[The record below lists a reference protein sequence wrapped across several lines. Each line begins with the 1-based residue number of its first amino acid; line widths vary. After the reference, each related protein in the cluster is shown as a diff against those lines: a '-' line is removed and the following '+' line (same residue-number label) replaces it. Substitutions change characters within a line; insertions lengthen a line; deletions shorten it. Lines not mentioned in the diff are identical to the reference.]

1 MEKLYSILNERGD
14 YVGSFE
20 DFENDYAKD
29 NYKELHSK
37 LSEANYY
44 TNSHEDF
51 VKDYK
56 NVSSKKSPTETD
68 AAVEEVKSVSDSEST
83 SVSGSSESPTNDL
96 SVEEKK
102 KLTFQERK
110 QLERDQRKALQK
122 EEVEDSGFIEQAG
135 SAVVKLAKTLAP
147 MAGAAVSIG
156 TSDKARA
163 VGKSLVSKTGKGI
176 AKFGKGLSEEADS
189 MIFAGMNAYA
199 NSFGGEGYSREEK
212 IALRDAIANG
222 FYSPKTGVT
231 TKGFEDLE
239 DFLNEG
245 VRKTENESVTK
256 ALQAG
261 NYAEAAELTVGGGL
275 ESLPSIAAAFY
286 GYGAIAVFG
295 ASTAG
300 NKFNEEFE
308 KNPDEALGTLYANA
322 AGNGIIESAYELVTN
337 KLLMGAGLI
346 GKTSGAKAAKDY
358 LAKGAKAL
366 MRQGWGL
373 TKGLLYEGA
382 SEGATE
388 VTSMLWDNFDAIG
401 VGVEND
407 DWKNTTITK
416 TKDEKG
422 YLGSP
427 SELNPA
433 NYKLGESI
441 VRVMDATIIGG
452 VTGGTIT
459 SIGAIKNPS
468 SRARAETLLTDFDT
482 KRKLQ
487 AAVQDI
493 SSLTVA
499 REKTTD
505 PETQAYLDEQIK
517 KIEQSVFVIK
527 KNNSRVLNSMTQSEL
542 EEQFETINEIEKT
555 QIALS
560 DKTLDKRTSAGKIL
574 KKDLQ
579 DLRNKKQE
587 QHDKVIE
594 RQQIKDI
601 ETAANIAN
609 DISAKGV
616 ESLTTI
622 EIKEQFPDMTLTPEQ
637 SENGFL
643 APDGRLIIN
652 KDAIARTKNINTGA
666 HELLHNIV
674 KRIAKFDPQILE
686 EFKAVLKSKGQLE
699 AVEKRINAVD
709 GKGERLYDDNYLKNN
724 PDEFLTQFSE
734 AIADGDI
741 RFDETLGQQLET
753 VLAPALRFAGFKPEA
768 GFGSG
773 KAVYE
778 FMKSYQSSIKN
789 GKLNTDIE
797 ALLKDTTDVEVNEKT
812 SSKSKESEELES
824 IYETKGIDGANEII
838 KNPVV
843 QNAVNKILNKYEN
856 VPGFERQLLKDEMET
871 GKGGILE
878 LINSY
883 PAYVTNFKPTPA
895 KKNPAP
901 LAGYI
906 NKSFGTGKDSF
917 KKYINIAKRNL
928 GEEFTVDIDQAS
940 AIVAEETA
948 EDTILAKEDKP
959 KSKPTKASKLLS
971 KENLNKAVKA
981 ISKVFPNIPTKNLTF
996 KKLGNLIPDI
1006 IANEIGIPV
1015 KKITNPA
1022 ANLSKSEATKIQ
1034 QFITK
1039 NIDVIKRIL
1048 PEGAVL
1054 TAATEKLIGTSTG
1067 VSKALL
1073 APFYTKS
1080 DRLTRGAGLSPY
1092 TKNKNITT
1100 DQIFK
1105 AAGIIDGKKSTDF
1118 SPRSPE
1124 AQVLKAIANLSGKLI
1139 SSEIARQQPGIS
1151 KETKQDIGAGKAE
1164 TMFSREAEELTS
1176 IELESASDLIG
1187 DILDGELTD
1196 FYDEKGNLLPKYSKK
1211 VSKRTARLI
1220 HDDFKF
1226 GDFNDKEAQSFTKLI
1241 INNSRISQKIKDEFN
1256 NRDTFSR
1263 DKDAKDSLAESILT
1277 IAKDF
1282 GKPIMDVLGFDIFGY
1297 YNRALDPASRKET
1310 IESIAA
1316 RKKVRDENKIR
1327 KKDGIELLPNP
1338 KIVYQE
1344 NIVGD
1349 YFNKLQNTKGAIK
1362 NTTSDASIL
1371 EILGDVRKMNKSF
1384 TLFKKIDKVFAE
1396 PDLNKKRKMMEKL
1409 APEIEA
1415 ANEANIKLATYVS
1428 QSLNKLYR
1436 SGKISA
1442 ANVITIYQLQT
1453 STTSGLRALSRLTQV
1468 TLESGVQKG
1477 ITKGEHLAPNAN
1489 TMAEIVGFT
1498 LDTSINEIEANDL
1511 IEDAFSDHN
1520 QWYTQKKLTDIID
1533 KRGGTNNTSNEARL
1547 LFLDKSDLKN
1557 VYNVNGNP
1565 FVIERIIDRIKE
1577 IANKKAAPIN
1587 RKILGEANTLSKEA
1601 TNEELLDEMANI
1613 DETSKENERVASK
1626 EAELGEEFN
1635 RIIEG
1640 STGIGKDKRYS
1651 RVKAEV
1657 VGASKGRF
1665 NFFIPPSAEDFV
1677 GLLYKT
1683 LGKGKVGNDQMAWYK
1698 AHLLNPYAGAMDNI
1712 SRARVALMNDF
1723 KALKK
1728 ELKIVPK
1735 TLKKKLPGENFT
1747 QEQAVRV
1754 YIWDKQGMTIP
1765 GMAGTDI
1772 KSLVDF
1778 IQNNNELVAF
1788 ADQLIAMQKGDQYA
1802 FPDEG
1807 WLAGNITTDLIQGIN
1822 TTTRSKYL
1830 EVWQQNAD
1838 EIFTEANLNKLEAAY
1853 GKNYKVALE
1862 NILQRMKTGKNRS
1875 FGGDTL
1881 TGRVTDWLTNSIGAI
1896 MFFNTRSAVLQTI
1909 SAINF
1914 INFGDNN
1921 IYAAGKAFA
1930 NQPQYWKDF
1939 KTLFNSDFL
1948 VERRDGLKLNVNE
1961 ADIAEMAKKGGV
1973 KGVISELLRLGF
1985 LPTQLAD
1992 SFAIASGGSTFYRN
2006 RLKALEKQGMSK
2018 KDAEAKAFQDFRE
2031 KAEESQQSS
2040 RPDRISQQQ
2049 AGPLGRIIL
2058 AFANTPAQYARII
2071 KKAAS
2076 DIKNGRGDTKTN
2088 VSKIIYYGVAQNL
2101 IFNALQQALFG
2112 LAFGDEEEEEK
2123 VKEKKYVNVANG
2135 MADSLLRG
2143 MGLGGAVFSVLKNTA
2158 LRLNQE
2164 SDKKSPKYQDVLQK
2178 EILQIS
2184 PPISSKVGKL
2194 RAAGRSY
2201 SWNKKEMMEKG
2212 WSIDNPAYLAA
2223 GQVIAATT
2231 NIPLDR
2237 AFKKIENIRNASNSD
2252 LQAWQRIASAAGW
2265 SKWELGIQDSKKDKK
2280 STYRKRK
2287 NKKKKTNF

>member
-1 MEKLYSILNERGD
+1 MEEIYQSLTSDGLYTNSYDQFLDKYGDEEGQKQLYTQLNDDGF
-14 YVGSFE
+14 YTNTFE
-20 DFENDYAKD
+20 DFKTKYVSAKQ
-29 NYKELHSK
+29 
-37 LSEANYY
+37 
-44 TNSHEDF
+44 
-51 VKDYK
+51 
-56 NVSSKKSPTETD
+56 SPTETD
-68 AAVEEVKSVSDSEST
+68 TAVEEVEIVSDAPSK
-83 SVSGSSESPTNDL
+83 SSDTKSP
-96 SVEEKK
+96 SKEIIE
-102 KLTFQERK
+102 
-110 QLERDQRKALQK
+110 
-122 EEVEDSGFIEQAG
+122 EEVEDPGFIEQAG
-135 SAVVKLAKTLAP
+135 SAVVKLARTLSP
-147 MAGAAVSIG
+147 MAAKAYDVA
-156 TSDKARA
+156 TSD
-163 VGKSLVSKTGKGI
+163 VGKSLASRTGKGI
-176 AKFGKGLSEEADS
+176 AEFAKGGSEAADS

-199 NSFGGEGYSREEK
+199 NSFGGEGYSTEEK
-212 IALRDAIANG
+212 IALKDAIANG
-222 FYSPKTGVT
+222 FYTPKTGAT
-231 TKGFEDLE
+231 TEGFEALS
-239 DFLNEG
+239 DFFSEG
-245 VRKTENESVTK
+245 IRKTENESVTK

-275 ESLPSIAAAFY
+275 ESLPSIAAAMY

-295 ASTAG
+295 ASVAG
-300 NKFNEEFE
+300 NKFDEEFE

-322 AGNGIIESAYELVTN
+322 AGNGIIEAGYELVTN

-346 GKTSGAKAAKDY
+346 GKTSGTKAAKDY

-401 VGVEND
+401 VGVEGAETDFFKKDSFVPN
-407 DWKNTTITK
+407 ITK
-416 TKDEKG
+416 TKE
-422 YLGSP
+422 GSY
-427 SELNPA
+427 LNPA

-441 VRVMDATIIGG
+441 VRTMDASIIGAAM
-452 VTGGTIT
+452 GGTIT
-459 SIGAIKNPS
+459 SIGAIKNPA

-482 KRKLQ
+482 RRKLQ
-487 AAVQDI
+487 GLVRDI

-505 PETQAYLDEQIK
+505 PKTQTHLDEQIK
-517 KIEQSVFVIK
+517 KLEQNALVIK

-542 EEQFETINEIEKT
+542 EEQFKTINEIEKT
-555 QIALS
+555 ELAYNEI
-560 DKTLDKRTSAGKIL
+560 KDKRTGAARIIKQDI
-574 KKDLQ
+574 Q
-579 DLRNKKQE
+579 DLRNQKQE
-587 QHDKVIE
+587 QHDKVTE
-594 RQQIKDI
+594 RQQIQDI
-601 ETAANIAN
+601 ETATNIAN
-609 DISAKGV
+609 DISSKGV
-616 ESLTTI
+616 EALTAM

-637 SENGFL
+637 SENGFV

-652 KDAIARTKNINTGA
+652 KDVIGRTKNINTGA

-699 AVEKRINAVD
+699 AVETRINAVD
-709 GKGERLYDDNYLKNN
+709 GKGKRLYSDNYLKDN

-753 VLAPALRFAGFKPEA
+753 VLTPALRFVGYKPEA

-778 FMKSYQSSIKN
+778 FMKSYQNSIKK

-797 ALLKDTTDVEVNEKT
+797 ALLKDTADVKVDEKT
-812 SSKSKESEELES
+812 SSKESEELES
-824 IYETKGIDGANEII
+824 IYETKGTDGAFEII
-838 KNPVV
+838 ENPVV

-856 VPGFERQLLKDEMET
+856 VPGFERQLLKDEIET

-878 LINSY
+878 LVQGY
-883 PAYVTNFKPTPA
+883 PAYVKKQTSDGKPV
-895 KKNPAP
+895 AP

-906 NKSFGTGKDSF
+906 NKSFGTGTDSF

-940 AIVAEETA
+940 GVAAVETA

-1073 APFYTKS
+1073 KPFYTKS

-1151 KETKQDIGAGKAE
+1151 KETQQDIGAGKAE
-1164 TMFSREAEELTS
+1164 TMFSKEIEEL
-1176 IELESASDLIG
+1176 IDFDLELKGRLKIDTLLTNNGLKPTLNLKKLILTTEGRKEIVDNFKYVMSFGPKAMWFGSNGTGAPVFTRSNSDYGVRNVDKNGVVTFTMSTTDGKTKNNNNEYIDPVFAEAFNTLKQDLENLRDSDFDG
-1187 DILDGELTD
+1187 YGKDILDS
-1196 FYDEKGNLLPKYSKK
+1196 KGNPITDYTVSAYNTIFKDPATIEKNKKNGTTKAWNEKNKAIHKGLWDRINKAIKADKTKTVASDIATYLKLVANDRSHWHRLGAEFVGSSGKPKLRYNKQ
-1211 VSKRTARLI
+1211 
-1220 HDDFKF
+1220 
-1226 GDFNDKEAQSFTKLI
+1226 GKLI
-1241 INNSRISQKIKDEFN
+1241 SSYEYEHAMPATSAYLYLLN
-1256 NRDTFSR
+1256 
-1263 DKDAKDSLAESILT
+1263 ESIT
-1277 IAKDF
+1277 
-1282 GKPIMDVLGFDIFGY
+1282 G
-1297 YNRALDPASRKET
+1297 
-1310 IESIAA
+1310 
-1316 RKKVRDENKIR
+1316 
-1327 KKDGIELLPNP
+1327 
-1338 KIVYQE
+1338 
-1344 NIVGD
+1344 
-1349 YFNKLQNTKGAIK
+1349 
-1362 NTTSDASIL
+1362 
-1371 EILGDVRKMNKSF
+1371 
-1384 TLFKKIDKVFAE
+1384 
-1396 PDLNKKRKMMEKL
+1396 
-1409 APEIEA
+1409 
-1415 ANEANIKLATYVS
+1415 
-1428 QSLNKLYR
+1428 
-1436 SGKISA
+1436 
-1442 ANVITIYQLQT
+1442 
-1453 STTSGLRALSRLTQV
+1453 
-1468 TLESGVQKG
+1468 
-1477 ITKGEHLAPNAN
+1477 
-1489 TMAEIVGFT
+1489 
-1498 LDTSINEIEANDL
+1498 
-1511 IEDAFSDHN
+1511 
-1520 QWYTQKKLTDIID
+1520 
-1533 KRGGTNNTSNEARL
+1533 NN
-1547 LFLDKSDLKN
+1547 FKN
-1557 VYNVNGNP
+1557 VYNAIMDNYKLIALDKAQNAKLGKAGLSTRMPKGWRPGENFWWERYFNPEMAAIEGGIPVDSITMTNGKTIGNQFGIDSSGKRTTQSIQASKKIAAKFNNNMLP
-1565 FVIERIIDRIKE
+1565 PSERIS
-1577 IANKKAAPIN
+1577 
-1587 RKILGEANTLSKEA
+1587 SKEV
-1601 TNEELLDEMANI
+1601 NNQEVLDKMAEI
-1613 DETSKENERVASK
+1613 DKTSKENELVASR
-1626 EAELGEEFN
+1626 EAGLDEEFN
-1635 RIIEG
+1635 KIIEG
-1640 STGIGKDKRYS
+1640 STGIGKDKKYS

-1657 VGASKGRF
+1657 VGASKGKF
-1665 NFFIPPSAEDFV
+1665 DFFIPPSAEDFV

-1683 LGKGKVGNDQMAWYK
+1683 LGKNKLGNDQMAWYK
-1698 AHLLNPYAGAMDNI
+1698 AHLLNPFARAMDNI
-1712 SRARVALMNDF
+1712 SRDRVALMNDF

-1728 ELKIVPK
+1728 QLNAVPK
-1735 TLKKKLPGENFT
+1735 TLRKKVPGENFT
-1747 QEQAVRV
+1747 QEQAIRA
-1754 YIWDKQGMTIP
+1754 YIWNKQGMSIP
-1765 GMAGTDI
+1765 GMSQTDL
-1772 KSLVDF
+1772 KSLNDF
-1778 IQNNNELVAF
+1778 VSSNAELVVF

-1802 FPDEG
+1802 APSEG
-1807 WLAGNITTDLIQGIN
+1807 WIAGNIVTDLMEGIN
-1822 TTTRSKYL
+1822 TTKRSKYL

-1838 EIFTEANLNKLEAAY
+1838 QIFSEANLNKLEAAY
-1853 GKNYKVALE
+1853 GKKYRVALE
-1862 NILQRMKTGKNRS
+1862 NSLQRMKTGKNRS

-1914 INFGDNN
+1914 INFKDNN
-1921 IYAAGKAFA
+1921 IFAAGKAFA

-1961 ADIAEMAKKGGV
+1961 ADIAEMAKKDGV

-2006 RLKALEKQGMSK
+2006 RIKALEKQGMSK
-2018 KDAEAKAFQDFRE
+2018 TEAETQAFQDFRE
-2031 KAEESQQSS
+2031 TAEESQQSS

-2058 AFANTPAQYARII
+2058 AFANTPAQYARLI

-2076 DIKNGRGDTKTN
+2076 DLKNGRGDAKTN
-2088 VSKIIYYGVAQNL
+2088 VSKILYYGVAQNL
-2101 IFNALQQALFG
+2101 IFNALQQALFA
-2112 LAFGDEEEEEK
+2112 LAFDEEEEDE
-2123 VKEKKYVNVANG
+2123 KEKRYVNVANG
-2135 MADSLLRG
+2135 MSDSLLRG

-2158 LRLNQE
+2158 LRLSQE

-2178 EILQIS
+2178 ELAQIS
-2184 PPISSKVGKL
+2184 PPISSKLSKL
-2194 RAAGRSY
+2194 KAAGRSY

-2223 GQVIAATT
+2223 GQLIAATT

-2237 AFKKIENIRNASNSD
+2237 AFKKIDNLRNSSNSD
-2252 LQAWQRIASAAGW
+2252 LEAWQRVASAAGW
-2265 SKWELGIQDSKKDKK
+2265 SAWELGIQESE
-2280 STYRKRK
+2280 SK
-2287 NKKKKTNF
+2287 NKKSRKKKKSFFDR